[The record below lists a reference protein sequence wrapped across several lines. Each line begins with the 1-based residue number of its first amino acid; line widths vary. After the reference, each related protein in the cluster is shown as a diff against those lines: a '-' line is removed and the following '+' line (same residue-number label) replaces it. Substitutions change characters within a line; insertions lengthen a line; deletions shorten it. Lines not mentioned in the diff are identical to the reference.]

1 MKPFEEQKFHNIRK
15 FASKKRPPDQAESLK
30 PFDTKGYKKDDT
42 LYQCVVCFWRR
53 TWDTHIC
60 ESLPRLRFKH
70 FNHWS
75 SHYHP
80 TIDHFFVSH
89 YMA

>member
-53 TWDTHIC
+53 TRDSHIC
-60 ESLPRLRFKH
+60 KPLPRLYFSRFG
-70 FNHWS
+70 NEL

-80 TIDHFFVSH
+80 TIVRVFMSP
-89 YMA
+89 YAA